1 MDLKVIKN
9 IFEEKHYLSI
19 QRFPHLPNCTSN
31 SGHLVKTIYFS
42 KKGSLLKSRMDR
54 TKTKGNSVMLI
65 FHKHPKYRIVKAM

>member
-1 MDLKVIKN
+1 MSVVEN
-9 IFEEKHYLSI
+9 MFEGKHGLSI

-54 TKTKGNSVMLI
+54 AKTKGNSVMLI
-65 FHKHPKYRIVKAM
+65 FHKHPNHRIKKAI